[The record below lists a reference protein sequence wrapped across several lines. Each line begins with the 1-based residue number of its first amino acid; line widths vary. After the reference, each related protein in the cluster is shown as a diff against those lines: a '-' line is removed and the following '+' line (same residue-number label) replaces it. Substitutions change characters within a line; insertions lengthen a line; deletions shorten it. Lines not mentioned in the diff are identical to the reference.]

1 MRTAKLAILFSLII
15 TKTVNALAYHGT
27 EGGQGGASIPSYSST
42 SDTLMFLILP
52 FFVFTI
58 FFQQVFQL
66 IVEKRVVNDSWKDP
80 QEYIQYSTIAAFLV
94 VGLLTFTRVFH
105 GLPIL
110 TDLQYGVVMS
120 LSALIPVVIFFKDDI
135 RDRFEV

>member
-1 MRTAKLAILFSLII
+1 MRSGKLFSLLTLLVI
-15 TKTVNALAYHGT
+15 KTVNTAAYHGT
-27 EGGQGGASIPSYSST
+27 EGAQGGASIPSYSAT

-66 IVEKRVVNDSWKDP
+66 IVEKKVVNDSWKDP

-110 TDLQYGVVMS
+110 TDLQYGVVMAVS
-120 LSALIPVVIFFKDDI
+120 VLIPVVIFFKDEI